1 MVDAVVIRSMLAV
14 PPCFIP
20 LRSFSPPHPRMPND
34 SQPAGPTAIGR
45 LMSRLLART
54 GYDRE
59 QAASG
64 LVDAWQQA
72 VPEHFR
78 AASQPGLVRR
88 GVLEVFVTHSALVQE
103 MGFHKRQALSRLAEL
118 VPSEGI
124 TDIRCRLL
132 SEPIDRAEP
141 QSTLESIRAEASQ
154 RSGPA
159 PSSPEEPS
167 HG

>member
-1 MVDAVVIRSMLAV
+1 MVDAAVIRSL
-14 PPCFIP
+14 PSCF
-20 LRSFSPPHPRMPND
+20 RSLPSSSPDPRMPND

-88 GVLEVFVTHSALVQE
+88 GVLEVFVSHSALVQE
-103 MGFHKRQALSRLAEL
+103 MGFLKRQAVSRLAEL
-118 VPSEGI
+118 VPAEGI

-132 SEPIDRAEP
+132 SEPIDRAEEP
-141 QSTLESIRAEASQ
+141 QSTLESMRPEASR